1 MWSLDSALRAI
12 GQLNQSTWMGQRL
25 LVTLWHKDEERPYR
39 NDELIKLQSQYRRC
53 VAVCGAWW
61 GGRVSASYKRF

>member
-53 VAVCGAWW
+53 VAVRVR
-61 GGRVSASYKRF
+61 GGGGSGKL